1 MNFNPANIILNLNSF
16 PIDNNFRP
24 YNSISNIGIENTVL
38 FRIYRCKNC
47 SLNILIQFYG
57 LDQIKSSS
65 EDIHCILCRSQKQPQ
80 KQNSDLFNQKI
91 MERFGT
97 NILSNVDDSK
107 IYLKSINIRQDIY
120 VKLKIE
126 RRPHFYY
133 ENDDSDIPPWLINL
147 MLTEEFV
154 DLGIIEEDKWAYRLT
169 NSDEKSI
176 EITRDELIEY
186 LNCGNSTFGLFKF
199 QKNNIT
205 EYFFSYIQFERN
217 LDTLKENN
225 LSLID

>member
-24 YNSISNIGIENTVL
+24 YNFISNIGIENTVL

-57 LDQIKSSS
+57 LEQIKSFS

-169 NSDEKSI
+169 NSDKKSI

-205 EYFFSYIQFERN
+205 EYFFSLYSI
-217 LDTLKENN
+217 
-225 LSLID
+225 

>member
-1 MNFNPANIILNLNSF
+1 
-16 PIDNNFRP
+16 
-24 YNSISNIGIENTVL
+24 
-38 FRIYRCKNC
+38 
-47 SLNILIQFYG
+47 
-57 LDQIKSSS
+57 
-65 EDIHCILCRSQKQPQ
+65 
-80 KQNSDLFNQKI
+80 

-97 NILSNVDDSK
+97 NLLSNVDDSK

-186 LNCGNSTFGLFKF
+186 LNCGNSTFGLFKA

-205 EYFFSYIQFERN
+205 EYFFSYIQ
-217 LDTLKENN
+217 LKE
-225 LSLID
+225 I